1 MRARP
6 SLTLPMLGFA
16 AGFVLLP
23 QALVAQT
30 PTAQGVI
37 ATIGGKPVTEKDLDL
52 AYEELASSLPPQVSD
67 AQKKDYALSYLADL
81 KAGAQAAI
89 EAKLDQSEDYVRRLA
104 YAKEKLLLEAYL
116 ALETKKQ
123 VTEEKMRKL
132 YDDSIKAM
140 KPEMEIKARHILVP
154 TEQEAKDIAA
164 KLKSGVDFAK
174 LAQEFSKDPGS
185 GKEGGDLGWFTTD
198 RMVPEFG
205 EAASKMKPGQVSDPV
220 KTQFGWHII
229 KVEEMREKK
238 PPTFEEVKD
247 QVQQFLERQVQ
258 TDIISKLRATVKV
271 EKKDAPAAAA
281 PAAPA
286 APAPAAPAAPAAPQ
300 KK

>member
-30 PTAQGVI
+30 PPAQGVI

-174 LAQEFSKDPGS
+174 LAQDFSKDPGS

-258 TDIISKLRATVKV
+258 TDIISKLRATIKV

-286 APAPAAPAAPAAPQ
+286 APAPAAPAAPQ

>member
-30 PTAQGVI
+30 PPAQGVI

-286 APAPAAPAAPAAPQ
+286 APAPAAPAAPQ

>member
-286 APAPAAPAAPAAPQ
+286 APAPAAPAAPQ

>member
-6 SLTLPMLGFA
+6 VFTLPMLGLA
-16 AGFVLLP
+16 AALTLP
-23 QALVAQT
+23 MAPVWAQN
-30 PTAQGVI
+30 AGKDAIV
-37 ATIGGKPVTEKDLDL
+37 ATIGGKPVTEKDLEI

-89 EAKLDQSEDYVRRLA
+89 DAKLDQTEDFVRRLS
-104 YAKEKLLLEAYL
+104 YAKDKLLLEAYL
-116 ALETKKQ
+116 AAETKKQ

-132 YDDSIKAM
+132 YEDSIKAM

-154 TEQEAKDIAA
+154 TEDEAKTIAA
-164 KLKSGVDFAK
+164 KLKAGEDFAK

-229 KVEEMREKK
+229 KVEDVREKK

-247 QVQQFLERQVQ
+247 QVQQFLDRQVQ
-258 TDIISKLRATVKV
+258 TEIIGKLRASMKI
-271 EKKDAPAAAA
+271 EKKDAPAAT
-281 PAAPA
+281 PAPA

>member
-6 SLTLPMLGFA
+6 SFTLPMLGFA

-30 PTAQGVI
+30 PPAQGVI

-154 TEQEAKDIAA
+154 TEQEAKDMAA

-258 TDIISKLRATVKV
+258 TDIISKLRATIKV

-286 APAPAAPAAPAAPQ
+286 APAPAAPAAPQ

>member
-1 MRARP
+1 MRARV
-6 SLTLPMLGFA
+6 SLTLPLLGLA
-16 AGFVLLP
+16 AGFMLLP

-30 PTAQGVI
+30 PPKDGVI
-37 ATIGGKPVTEKDLDL
+37 ATIGGKPITQKDLDL
-52 AYEELASSLPPQVSD
+52 AYEDLSSSLPPQVSD
-67 AQKKDYALSYLADL
+67 AQKKDYAISYLADL

-89 EAKLDQSEDYVRRLA
+89 EAKLDQTDDYVRRLA

-154 TEQEAKDIAA
+154 SEQEAKDIAA
-164 KLKSGVDFAK
+164 KLKSGMDFAK

-205 EAASKMKPGQVSDPV
+205 DAASKMKPGQVSDPV

-229 KVEEMREKK
+229 KVEDVREKK

-258 TDIISKLRATVKV
+258 TDIISKLRTMVKV
-271 EKKDAPAAAA
+271 EKTEAPAAPAA
-281 PAAPA
+281 PSPAPA
-286 APAPAAPAAPAAPQ
+286 APAPAAPAAPQ

>member
-1 MRARP
+1 MRVPLSLSLTVLGLLAG
-6 SLTLPMLGFA
+6 LTLPQGA
-16 AGFVLLP
+16 LL
-23 QALVAQT
+23 AQT
-30 PTAQGVI
+30 AAKDAVV
-37 ATIGGKPVTEKDLDL
+37 ATIDGKPITEKDLEL
-52 AYEELASSLPPQVSD
+52 AYEELAASLPPQVSD
-67 AQKKDYALSYLADL
+67 AQKRDYAISYLADI

-89 EAKLDQSEDYVRRLA
+89 AAKLDQGEDYLRRLN
-104 YAKEKLLLEAYL
+104 YTKDKLLLEAYL
-116 ALETKKQ
+116 AAETKKQ

-132 YDDSIKAM
+132 YEDSIKAM
-140 KPEMEIKARHILVP
+140 KPELEIKARHILVP
-154 TEQEAKDIAA
+154 TEEEAKTITA
-164 KLKSGVDFAK
+164 KLKSGEDFAK

-229 KVEEMREKK
+229 KVEDMREKK
-238 PPTFEEVKD
+238 PPSYDEVKD

-258 TDIISKLRATVKV
+258 TDIIGKLRTSLKI
-271 EKKDAPAAAA
+271 EKKDAPAAA

-286 APAPAAPAAPAAPQ
+286 ASAPATPATQP

>member
-1 MRARP
+1 M
-6 SLTLPMLGFA
+6 
-16 AGFVLLP
+16 
-23 QALVAQT
+23 
-30 PTAQGVI
+30 
-37 ATIGGKPVTEKDLDL
+37 
-52 AYEELASSLPPQVSD
+52 
-67 AQKKDYALSYLADL
+67 
-81 KAGAQAAI
+81 
-89 EAKLDQSEDYVRRLA
+89 
-104 YAKEKLLLEAYL
+104 EAYL

-286 APAPAAPAAPAAPQ
+286 APAPAAPAAPQ

>member
-258 TDIISKLRATVKV
+258 TDIISKLRATMKV

-281 PAAPA
+281 NAAPA
-286 APAPAAPAAPAAPQ
+286 APAPAAPAAPQ